1 MISVTRINGKPM
13 IINAELIEFI
23 ESTPD
28 TVITTISGKKIM
40 VADTIDEVIDRVL
53 EYRRKVFPYK
63 ELVRDVEEEVRTFI
77 KSLRR

>member
-1 MISVTRINGKPM
+1 MISVTRINGKPYV
-13 IINAELIEFI
+13 INADLIEFI

-40 VADTIDEVIDRVL
+40 VADTIDQVIDKVL

-63 ELVRDVEEEVRTFI
+63 ELVRDVEEEVREFI
-77 KSLRR
+77 RSMRH